1 MIRPVALL
9 VLTTIVTAGFHTLI
23 PDHWLPFVLVA
34 RSQEW
39 ETRRTVALTAASASL
54 HVCLS
59 IAIGLGAHLLGRGA
73 EAAVGVGESISRIS
87 ALLLIVF
94 GTVYA
99 AWFFFKGGHQHSFG
113 MHPHHSPVPAH
124 AAATP
129 HPHDL
134 SLNPHH
140 PGAPVAH
147 AGGVRTGGISL
158 ALIVGF
164 NPCVLVIPYIYL
176 AGTMGPSVLAL
187 VAAAFAVSTIGCL
200 VAIVLLGLRGTA
212 RLESPFLMR
221 YGEAVSGALIAVTG
235 LVVMLSGG

>member
-1 MIRPVALL
+1 LIRPVALL

-34 RSQEW
+34 RSQGW
-39 ETRRTVALTAASASL
+39 GTRRTVALTAASASL

-59 IAIGLGAHLLGRGA
+59 IALGLGAHLLGRGA

-87 ALLLIVF
+87 ALFLIIF
-94 GTVYA
+94 GTLYA
-99 AWFFFKGGHQHSFG
+99 GWFLIKGGHQHSFG

-134 SLNPHH
+134 GLGVVHQESLRS
-140 PGAPVAH
+140 PGN
-147 AGGVRTGGISL
+147 GFRTGGISL

-176 AGTMGPSVLAL
+176 AGTMGPSILAL
-187 VAAAFAVSTIGCL
+187 VAAAFAVSTVVCMVG
-200 VAIVLLGLRGTA
+200 IVLVGLKGTA

-221 YGEAVSGALIAVTG
+221 FGEAVSGALIAVTG